1 MISSK
6 YINII
11 GIVLVCIA
19 LLPCLA
25 GVVFHEQIT
34 DFSGNSAVK
43 MEYETALFDTDKI
56 MEVDISIDEEDW
68 NDLLDNAIKEEY
80 YKCDVKINGK
90 DFYSVD
96 LRAKGNTSLSSI
108 ANEPDNNRYSFKIEF
123 DKFAEG
129 QRKSVNGK
137 AGNNRMMPGG
147 MGERRFGEGE
157 APPWGE
163 GMPPDAGFP
172 GEGMNGGMN
181 GRFFGNEQTV
191 SDTPEGFIGFVKEYQ
206 TPLISVGLL
215 AGAFVFVIFYKR
227 KNY

>member
-1 MISSK
+1 MTICK
-6 YINII
+6 KIA
-11 GIVLVCIA
+11 GA
-19 LLPCLA
+19 LLIFTLL
-25 GVVFHEQIT
+25 FT
-34 DFSGNSAVK
+34 MAVCAA
-43 MEYETALFDTDKI
+43 ENETF
-56 MEVDISIDEEDW
+56 EEP
-68 NDLLDNAIKEEY
+68 
-80 YKCDVKINGK
+80 
-90 DFYSVD
+90 
-96 LRAKGNTSLSSI
+96 LSSQ
-108 ANEPDNNRYSFKIEF
+108 IETEESETPP
-123 DKFAEG
+123 KEVAEG

-147 MGERRFGEGE
+147 MGEGRIGEGE

-163 GMPPDAGFP
+163 GMPPNAGFP
-172 GEGMNGGMN
+172 GEGRNGGMN